1 MAKEKEIKTNAMRIL
16 DRQKIKYEVLQYEC
30 DEFIDGLHTA
40 EKTGAPVEQSFKTLV
55 AQGKSKQYYVLVL
68 PIAEEVDLKKAAKAV
83 GEKSIEMIHVKD
95 ITAVSG
101 YVRGGC
107 SPIGMKKQYPTV
119 IQECAAQFDKVYV
132 SGGRIGTTLCMAPE
146 DLKKVSRAEYAD
158 FYSVK
163 TEKTVWKQTR
173 TKKKVTGLFLFV
185 CDAAGKFTFQKRNH
199 KINSQKDSGGN

>member
-1 MAKEKEIKTNAMRIL
+1 MGKSKEVKTNAMRIL
-16 DRQKIKYEVLQYEC
+16 ERNKIPYKEYTYEC
-30 DEFIDGLHTA
+30 DEFVDALKVADTLGQPYELLY
-40 EKTGAPVEQSFKTLV
+40 KTLV
-55 AQGKSKQYYVLVL
+55 TIGNSRNYFVFVI
-68 PIAEEVDLKKAAKAV
+68 PIAEELDMKKAARSV
-83 GEKSIEMIHVKD
+83 GEKSVSMIHVKD

-158 FYSVK
+158 FI
-163 TEKTVWKQTR
+163 Q
-173 TKKKVTGLFLFV
+173 
-185 CDAAGKFTFQKRNH
+185 
-199 KINSQKDSGGN
+199 